1 MQPFVT
7 ELNEYFA
14 PLHEIADRYP
24 TIDYDALL
32 DMLIY
37 HLEQGVQVSWVDYAR
52 DLLYTGMLIETIYL
66 KPEAPDLRSR
76 HYIDARRQW
85 ENIPLQPNDSDL
97 LINAIAQVGQ
107 ALEAHLTHFGLY
119 RDRTLKYAFQGCVW
133 HDIYEFVRKP
143 NA

>member
-37 HLEQGVQVSWVDYAR
+37 HLEQGVQVSWAQPALHR
-52 DLLYTGMLIETIYL
+52 CET
-66 KPEAPDLRSR
+66 A
-76 HYIDARRQW
+76 
-85 ENIPLQPNDSDL
+85 
-97 LINAIAQVGQ
+97 VG
-107 ALEAHLTHFGLY
+107 
-119 RDRTLKYAFQGCVW
+119 KYSSTA
-133 HDIYEFVRKP
+133 
-143 NA
+143 